1 MPSCWWLIFTEDS
14 QLVST
19 CYIDKGSFRETPK
32 HRNTIFFWGFQAE
45 ERTPGDVF
53 GETDILVP
61 RYTSPKSKFW
71 KGVHECDCPTV
82 EPVGARDTPVV
93 KRKEWNGS
101 SLKVPL
107 QTARCPP
114 CVGFFGTDK
123 HICLLLFFCWNGF
136 SSEVSTLLSFKV
148 GTLSAHVG
156 GRPFWWVR
164 FRDAVVVV
172 DPSIYVINPTG

>member
-32 HRNTIFFWGFQAE
+32 HRNTIFFWGSKPF
-45 ERTPGDVF
+45 RTPGDVF

-82 EPVGARDTPVV
+82 EPVGARDAPVV
-93 KRKEWNGS
+93 KWKEWNGS
-101 SLKVPL
+101 SHCTTSNC
-107 QTARCPP
+107 QISP